1 MIKNISKLVNTKLML
16 RFVMQ
21 NSWFMWV
28 TMGVMLVCL
37 LSMVCCESVR
47 RKSPINFIFLFIFTI
62 CEGLMLGTLA
72 TFYSVDAVL
81 ISVGITA
88 GVTFALTI
96 FAFQTKIDFTVCGG
110 QTSLYRTHMK

>member
-1 MIKNISKLVNTKLML
+1 M
-16 RFVMQ
+16 RFVVQ
-21 NSWFMWV
+21 NRWFMWV
-28 TMGVMLVCL
+28 TLAVMIVCL
-37 LSMVCCESVR
+37 LSMVCCETVR
-47 RKSPINFIFLFIFTI
+47 RKSPINLIFLFVFTV

-110 QTSLYRTHMK
+110 ERPNIVHSWSHTEH